1 MKLTQ
6 SAISNRSNKSNQ
18 IKKSN
23 QTKIQIKN
31 KTPTQLPSDFTIIV
45 TIKDWNTRI
54 FCGNPTQTVSWLINY
69 SLFLYDSQFLL
80 KSGVVYGFLIERTDE
95 NEENTQFFHFN
106 EKRLSL
112 IHSIF
117 HKYDRI
123 VLLFKNEY
131 MKKVEDLKKIS
142 KMSKSSRKNM
152 NESRFINTNRL
163 R

>member
-6 SAISNRSNKSNQ
+6 SAISNRSNKSSM
-18 IKKSN
+18 KKTN
-23 QTKIQIKN
+23 QTKFQIKN

-45 TIKDWNTRI
+45 RIKDWNTRI
-54 FCGNPTQTVSWLINY
+54 FCGNPTQNVSWLINY
-69 SLFLYDSQFLL
+69 SLFLYDTQFLL
-80 KSGVVYGFLIERTDE
+80 KSGVVYGFFIEERDE
-95 NEENTQFFHFN
+95 NEENNDQLFHFN

-117 HKYDRI
+117 RKNDRI

-131 MKKVEDLKKIS
+131 MKKIEDLKKTS